1 MARRRKT
8 FSDPGNPAEM
18 KQPTKRTLQAIETK
32 ARICQAAT
40 RLMERK
46 SFDAITIEQIR
57 KEAGVSI
64 GAFYHHYL
72 SKNDI
77 LTEIYRWGDDF
88 FRDQVVD
95 QLSDKPAD
103 EAILGYFDFFVQ
115 FYVQLGVAHI
125 KSLYKSQSKMFIN
138 KERYMIVVLREIVTR
153 GVARGELTPA
163 MGVEKIVDFLLAAA
177 RGLAFTWCLHDG
189 NYPFAETLRD
199 HMQILVKALSPR
211 ADRCA
216 R

>member
-1 MARRRKT
+1 
-8 FSDPGNPAEM
+8 M
-18 KQPTKRTLQAIETK
+18 KPPTKRKLQAIETK
-32 ARICQAAT
+32 TRICEAAT

-46 SFDAITIEQIR
+46 SFEAITIEQIR

-88 FRDQVVD
+88 FRGQVVGR
-95 QLSDKPAD
+95 LSGKPTG
-103 EAILGYFDFFVQ
+103 EAILGYFDYFAE

-138 KERYMIVVLREIVTR
+138 KDRYMVVVLRDIVAR
-153 GVARGELTPA
+153 GVAAGELTRA
-163 MGVEKIVDFLLAAA
+163 MGVEQMVDFLLASA
-177 RGLAFTWCLHDG
+177 RGLAFIWCLHDG
-189 NYPFAETLRD
+189 DYPFVETLHD
-199 HMQILVKALSPR
+199 HMVVLVNALSPAC
-211 ADRCA
+211 ADTPGR
-216 R
+216 